1 MRKKAILL
9 TFMIIVC
16 AALIYFVKGFE
27 ENRIEKQQVNTS
39 SQEQVSKQEQ
49 NADIKKEIDSVND
62 EVKSNTDEVNSSN
75 TTSPANVKPD
85 NNNVSGQQT
94 KAPSTNKDNKQQTK
108 VTPVEV
114 PNLVISDTVS
124 GKNILSKKV
133 SYNGVTAA
141 QATIEALKAAKLSY
155 KTSTFGDSI
164 YFSSINGIKERSAG
178 ASSGWCYF
186 INGKKLSV
194 SSGSYKLN
202 KDDKLEWKF
211 LKDGISN

>member
-16 AALIYFVKGFE
+16 ATVIYFVKGFE
-27 ENRIEKQQVNTS
+27 ESRIEKQQVNAS
-39 SQEQVSKQEQ
+39 DQEQVSKKEE
-49 NADIKKEIDSVND
+49 NADMKKETVSANN
-62 EVKSNTDEVNSSN
+62 EAKSNTNDVNSSN
-75 TTSPANVKPD
+75 TTSSTNVKPD
-85 NNNVSGQQT
+85 NNNNISQQT
-94 KAPSTNKDNKQQTK
+94 KATNTNKDTKPQTK

-114 PNLVISDTVS
+114 PNLIISDTVS
-124 GKNILSKKV
+124 GKNILTKKV
-133 SYNGVTAA
+133 CYNGMTAA
-141 QATIEALKAAKLSY
+141 QATIDALKAAKISY

-164 YFSSINGIKERSAG
+164 YFSSIDGIKERSAG

-194 SSGSYKLN
+194 GAGNYKLN